1 MQYRSVKKYIE
12 IKEEECLNKEL
23 TQSKQKKKQKLVER
37 VKELYRSGKTY
48 KYIGEILDLD
58 YKTIKNI

>member
-12 IKEEECLNKEL
+12 IKEECLNKEL
-23 TQSKQKKKQKLVER
+23 TQSKQKTKYKLVET